1 MPAIAKILLKLFGS
15 RLLQE
20 VVLVGLEEAAK
31 RSTTTVDDR
40 IVEVVRNAFNNR
52 VDPFEGIKK

>member
-1 MPAIAKILLKLFGS
+1 MPAIVKILLKLFGS

-31 RSTTTVDDR
+31 RSSNSVDDQ
-40 IVEVVRNAFNNR
+40 IVAVVRNAFDNR
-52 VDPFEGIKK
+52 INPFEGITK

>member
-1 MPAIAKILLKLFGS
+1 MPVLAKVLLKLLGS
-15 RLLQE
+15 KLIQE
-20 VVLVGLEEAAK
+20 VILVGLEEAAK

-40 IVEVVRNAFNNR
+40 IVAVVRNAFNNR